1 MVTPGQLN
9 RRAALFEQLAA
20 MIAAGVPL
28 TKALEMAAKNRST
41 GIPQKI
47 LQELTHHLQEGHT
60 FSDAMQLVSGQ
71 KRGMDVSLK
80 PGNKACWLSEFDT
93 ALLSAGEESGRLD
106 ATFKLLARYY
116 ASRAKIIH
124 DTIAGSII
132 TVVTLHVFLLVF
144 PLGFL
149 VAFVLGIVNN
159 DFSKCLPFIV
169 EKIVVFG
176 ALYGLAGSLSF
187 AGQGNRGE
195 GWRACV
201 ESVFGMI
208 PLLRTAVKDLAVA
221 RIAMALDSLLSAGV
235 PVVRSWELAAS
246 ACGSPHLKREILKWT
261 PQLEHGTTPADMVAQ
276 IRYFPDMFTQLYHS
290 GEISG
295 KMDETLQR
303 LHTYFE
309 EEGFR
314 KLQAFCRIVN
324 FIIYFSIAITIGIFV
339 IRFYVGYF
347 NTALNSFQ

>member
-1 MVTPGQLN
+1 
-9 RRAALFEQLAA
+9 
-20 MIAAGVPL
+20 
-28 TKALEMAAKNRST
+28 
-41 GIPQKI
+41 
-47 LQELTHHLQEGHT
+47 
-60 FSDAMQLVSGQ
+60 
-71 KRGMDVSLK
+71 
-80 PGNKACWLSEFDT
+80 
-93 ALLSAGEESGRLD
+93 
-106 ATFKLLARYY
+106 
-116 ASRAKIIH
+116 
-124 DTIAGSII
+124 
-132 TVVTLHVFLLVF
+132 
-144 PLGFL
+144 
-149 VAFVLGIVNN
+149 
-159 DFSKCLPFIV
+159 
-169 EKIVVFG
+169 
-176 ALYGLAGSLSF
+176 
-187 AGQGNRGE
+187 
-195 GWRACV
+195 
-201 ESVFGMI
+201 
-208 PLLRTAVKDLAVA
+208 
-221 RIAMALDSLLSAGV
+221 MALDSLLSAGV

-276 IRYFPDMFTQLYHS
+276 IRYFPDMFMQLYHS